1 MKKSAANIN
10 GYNIEYVDSGNE
22 HRQTIVFAHGL
33 GGNLDQ
39 WSEQI
44 PYFTQHYRVI
54 AFSLQGH
61 GSSSRPVE
69 EKHYTIS
76 QYANTVILLLEK
88 LGVES
93 CIWVGNSMGGV
104 VGYEVIAK
112 HPLLISMLITNGTT
126 PKLVLPPAQI
136 KMVRFVDR
144 LLIKLMKLDGYIR
157 FAVKNTTSNH
167 NVQDKLYDVMIQTS
181 SDAIV
186 ASHVALSNYDYLD
199 TIVNTNIPI
208 IIIQTPYDKG
218 INKYLDKLDSFFKQN
233 QHVRYMRIE
242 NAGHIVNME
251 SPREYNMII
260 NNIL

>member
-1 MKKSAANIN
+1 MKKSTANIN

-44 PYFTQHYRVI
+44 PYFSEHYRVI

-61 GSSSRPVE
+61 GGSSRPVQ

-76 QYANTVILLLEK
+76 QYADTVILLLEK
-88 LGVES
+88 LRVEG

-104 VGYEVIAK
+104 IGYEILDK
-112 HPLLISMLITNGTT
+112 CPNMISMLITNGTS
-126 PKLVLPPAQI
+126 PKIVLPPYQI
-136 KMVRFVDR
+136 KMVRFFDR
-144 LLIKLMKLDGYIR
+144 ILLKLMKPEGYIR
-157 FAVKNTTSNH
+157 FAVKNTTTNH

-181 SDAIV
+181 PDAIV
-186 ASHVALSNYDYLD
+186 ASHIALSNYDYLD
-199 TIVNTNIPI
+199 TIKNTNIPI
-208 IIIQTPYDKG
+208 VIIQTPYDKG

-233 QHVRYMRIE
+233 QHVKYMRIE